1 MFSYKNEP
9 NHLSCE
15 KCFLQFD
22 NKYVFDQHLALVHGE
37 EIKLKKETSVYID
50 MSILFLIV
58 GGCSATK
65 RAAMKPSH
73 VLSAPGSGRCRRR
86 CARPWR

>member
-1 MFSYKNEP
+1 MNSYKNEP

-37 EIKLKKETSVYID
+37 EIKLKKETMINEENLKWLQQNEKT
-50 MSILFLIV
+50 I
-58 GGCSATK
+58 
-65 RAAMKPSH
+65 
-73 VLSAPGSGRCRRR
+73 
-86 CARPWR
+86 